1 MSEGGKIAIASI
13 ISVFLTSSLFIIFR
27 YCCCCYHQKLRE
39 QSPLSATEP
48 APQTLYENVHPT
60 DHDQYLEL
68 KTNIAYASVQ

>member
-13 ISVFLTSSLFIIFR
+13 MSAFLSLSLFLIIGY
-27 YCCCCYHQKLRE
+27 YCCRYNQKLRE
-39 QSPLSATEP
+39 QFRPLSATQP
-48 APQTLYENVHPT
+48 APIYENVRPT